1 MAPLERP
8 ALEEEL
14 ERLKETNEAL
24 WAIFGL
30 GHALAQADTP
40 EAMVAAVH
48 GVARRVLP
56 VTLTGLALKGPEEV
70 RLFLCGEGGTARS
83 LAVSIE
89 RWSALFA
96 VEEPSFLPG
105 DGLSKGLAEIL
116 GREPLPGMA
125 RSLGDPPA
133 AWLLALG
140 PRPFEDREAG
150 LLARIG
156 DFLFSALARWER
168 LEGALRKSRQVADL
182 FVLLAQ
188 EKERL
193 DNVVR
198 SVPVG
203 LLLLDR
209 GGNIH
214 LANDAAAKALGLS
227 PVEVRENKVF
237 AGRPAGR
244 VLLGLLDK
252 VRAEGKTVSTPYE
265 MEGRWFQVQVV
276 PWPGMTLFLVVTQDI
291 QEWYGLNRLKEDLI
305 SIISHEVKNPLSA
318 IVNAADLLAGG
329 RPGPLN
335 EPQARLAAL
344 ILENARN
351 IRGILDDVVRLSR
364 LHHLKGEAE
373 RVPVKALIER
383 IRDGHRDTLQ
393 GKLLTWR
400 EELEEVHL
408 LCDAGML
415 ENLLANLIGNAV
427 KYAPIGGTVGVRL
440 RRDGER
446 VALRVLDDGPGIPP
460 AERDRLFTPFFR
472 ASNVRN
478 LVAGTGLGLVIARN
492 VAERLGGRLDCTS
505 PLTEEDRLFLGPAS
519 AARPGTAFEAVFP
532 FTP

>member
-1 MAPLERP
+1 MDPQKRP
-8 ALEEEL
+8 NLEEEF
-14 ERLKETNEAL
+14 ERLKETHEAL
-24 WAIFGL
+24 RAIFGL
-30 GHALAQADTP
+30 GHDLSGAETP
-40 EAMVAAVH
+40 QAMVAAVH

-56 VTLTGLALKGPEEV
+56 VTLSGLALKGPQEV
-70 RLFLCGEGGTARS
+70 HLFLCREGGAAESRS
-83 LAVSIE
+83 VPGE
-89 RWSALFA
+89 KWEALMGA
-96 VEEPSFLPG
+96 EEVPLLPG
-105 DGLSKGLAEIL
+105 DGRSTVLAEL
-116 GREPLPGMA
+116 LDQQPLPGRI
-125 RSLGDPPA
+125 RSLGNPPA

-140 PRPFEDREAG
+140 PRPFDPRETE
-150 LLARIG
+150 LFARIG

-203 LLLLDR
+203 LLLLDQT
-209 GGNIH
+209 GAIH
-214 LANDAAAKALGLS
+214 LSNDAAAKALGLS
-227 PVEVRENKVF
+227 PVEVRENKIF
-237 AGRPAGR
+237 GGRPAGR

-252 VRAEGKTVSTPYE
+252 ARAEGKTVSTPYE

-335 EPQARLAAL
+335 EPQSRLAAL

-364 LHHLKGEAE
+364 LHHLKGETE
-373 RVPVKALIER
+373 RVAVRDLIHR
-383 IRDGHRDTLQ
+383 LRDGHRDTLQ

-440 RRDGER
+440 QRDGER
-446 VALRVLDDGPGIPP
+446 VALRILDDGPGIPP
-460 AERDRLFTPFFR
+460 SERDRLFTPFFR

-492 VAERLGGRLDCTS
+492 VAERLGGRLDCAS